1 MLFELDPKGEKK
13 ITALVTEL
21 RWGPAITDA
30 NRKLTDP
37 DPMKIELANDRAP
50 LLVVALLSV
59 VLGRSLPVIA
69 SAIRPAPWID
79 DFLDRVGGSGTY
91 FDREGGIGS
100 TDSNTVSAEDKA
112 AAERAIRNWDLFAKS
127 DRETLAIAIARLST
141 SLSRR
146 GSWAMPNLAIDDGIL
161 DVSIA
166 LEILYRLD
174 SSEITHK
181 LSTRAGWYVGSSED
195 QRLRT
200 RKYISDF
207 YGLRSGIIHGR
218 RRGKKDQERAS
229 QDRKRALQVN
239 TYDIAKATVLEH
251 LKRGRGPARAC
262 VRPRRPTQSPRLPR
276 SRAVA
281 HEAEGRGRARGGGAD
296 RVGPPTG
303 WHRLRQIGDE
313 LVPGV
318 EQFLLVDDVVAV
330 EDGAALVSGQE
341 HGDPLGDV
349 RADQVARGGAAA
361 VVKEA
366 GRHPSRLAGGAP
378 RRAPAAD
385 CDAVAVEDQ
394 RAAGVAAC
402 PPSRQSLGDGGR
414 DRENPPDQR
423 LRARGREPDDA
434 AGPIDLVPAEAEDL
448 LLAPA
453 GVVGEVE
460 DVLPR
465 GGEVGADGEVFGVLE
480 EALAGGILAEPVGEA
495 GHGVEPAPVDGERAH
510 AVEGRGLPI
519 DGAGGGPGGT
529 PGQLVLADL
538 VRGERGGPGGAAE
551 ERGEMGDTAASGA
564 VGPELPDVVVLE
576 VGVADSQGRP
586 LGAERARQRR
596 RCAWVTGGGGRA
608 GLERGHGLG
617 PSLVA
622 AAGRRRPS
630 TFALVGATGKGNV
643 RRRRDGDVWGATRGG

>member
-1 MLFELDPKGEKK
+1 MENRTMTWQNELEEALAALISAMAEPDRKEKDSAVECLRLQVTDVISRHQILTELLPTSDHWHLHSLSVGYPYNTEKLKFALTDHVLHAARETGIATASRACEAFLSGAAETCLPGFDLTFFAGLDLTERWDIAPGQYAAPYPTIQRQFARPRARFPNPMLFDLDPKGEKK

-251 LKRGRGPARAC
+251 LKRGHMPNDQQWNEI
-262 VRPRRPTQSPRLPR
+262 VM
-276 SRAVA
+276 
-281 HEAEGRGRARGGGAD
+281 GRVPPD
-296 RVGPPTG
+296 RF
-303 WHRLRQIGDE
+303 Q
-313 LVPGV
+313 
-318 EQFLLVDDVVAV
+318 
-330 EDGAALVSGQE
+330 
-341 HGDPLGDV
+341 
-349 RADQVARGGAAA
+349 
-361 VVKEA
+361 K
-366 GRHPSRLAGGAP
+366 
-378 RRAPAAD
+378 
-385 CDAVAVEDQ
+385 
-394 RAAGVAAC
+394 
-402 PPSRQSLGDGGR
+402 GGR
-414 DRENPPDQR
+414 
-423 LRARGREPDDA
+423 
-434 AGPIDLVPAEAEDL
+434 
-448 LLAPA
+448 
-453 GVVGEVE
+453 
-460 DVLPR
+460 
-465 GGEVGADGEVFGVLE
+465 
-480 EALAGGILAEPVGEA
+480 
-495 GHGVEPAPVDGERAH
+495 
-510 AVEGRGLPI
+510 
-519 DGAGGGPGGT
+519 
-529 PGQLVLADL
+529 
-538 VRGERGGPGGAAE
+538 
-551 ERGEMGDTAASGA
+551 
-564 VGPELPDVVVLE
+564 
-576 VGVADSQGRP
+576 
-586 LGAERARQRR
+586 
-596 RCAWVTGGGGRA
+596 
-608 GLERGHGLG
+608 
-617 PSLVA
+617 
-622 AAGRRRPS
+622 
-630 TFALVGATGKGNV
+630 
-643 RRRRDGDVWGATRGG
+643 

>member
-1 MLFELDPKGEKK
+1 MENRTMTWQNELEEALAALISAMAEPDRKEKDSAVECLRLQVTDVISRHQILTELLPTSDHWHLHSLSVGYPYNTEKLKFALTDHVLHAARETGIATASRACEAFLSGAAETCLPGFDLTFFAGLDLTERWDIAPGQYAAPYPTIQRQFARPRARFPNPMLFDLDPKGEKK

-251 LKRGRGPARAC
+251 LKRDTCPMTSNGMKSSWVAC
-262 VRPRRPTQSPRLPR
+262 
-276 SRAVA
+276 
-281 HEAEGRGRARGGGAD
+281 
-296 RVGPPTG
+296 PPTAS
-303 WHRLRQIGDE
+303 RRE
-313 LVPGV
+313 A
-318 EQFLLVDDVVAV
+318 DDVKGQRVFSGAVKTADMRHDVAV
-330 EDGAALVSGQE
+330 YTA
-341 HGDPLGDV
+341 
-349 RADQVARGGAAA
+349 
-361 VVKEA
+361 
-366 GRHPSRLAGGAP
+366 AP
-378 RRAPAAD
+378 RRSCGARHWPTRQTYARHRIRHRIRHTASRVGRCPCPSVANDRLRNGPAPD
-385 CDAVAVEDQ
+385 MFLMTW
-394 RAAGVAAC
+394 GVAKPC
-402 PPSRQSLGDGGR
+402 CS
-414 DRENPPDQR
+414 
-423 LRARGREPDDA
+423 
-434 AGPIDLVPAEAEDL
+434 IDL
-448 LLAPA
+448 
-453 GVVGEVE
+453 
-460 DVLPR
+460 
-465 GGEVGADGEVFGVLE
+465 
-480 EALAGGILAEPVGEA
+480 I
-495 GHGVEPAPVDGERAH
+495 
-510 AVEGRGLPI
+510 
-519 DGAGGGPGGT
+519 
-529 PGQLVLADL
+529 
-538 VRGERGGPGGAAE
+538 
-551 ERGEMGDTAASGA
+551 GDASM
-564 VGPELPDVVVLE
+564 
-576 VGVADSQGRP
+576 
-586 LGAERARQRR
+586 RR
-596 RCAWVTGGGGRA
+596 
-608 GLERGHGLG
+608 
-617 PSLVA
+617 
-622 AAGRRRPS
+622 
-630 TFALVGATGKGNV
+630 
-643 RRRRDGDVWGATRGG
+643 